1 MCDYYNTL
9 KPFIMNKH
17 FLKAAILA
25 GLIAGV
31 VFMMLE
37 MILVPVFMNG
47 SPWAPPRMIAAIILG
62 KDVLPMP
69 GQPVTFDF
77 GVLMAAMILHFMLS
91 IVYAVIIGWICK
103 SLSMG
108 TSILL
113 GAVFGL
119 VLYFVNFYGF
129 TAIFPWF
136 AMARNWVSIFS
147 HVMFGV
153 IAVYSFKKI
162 YYPETVT
169 A

>member
-1 MCDYYNTL
+1 MRLLHYTKNI
-9 KPFIMNKH
+9 IMNKH

-31 VFMMLE
+31 IFLMLE
-37 MILVPVFMNG
+37 MILVPVFLDG

-69 GQPVTFDF
+69 GQPVTFDI
-77 GVLMAAMILHFMLS
+77 GVLMVAMMLHFILS

-108 TSILL
+108 ASILL
-113 GAVFGL
+113 GALFGL

-129 TAIFPWF
+129 TAVFPWF
-136 AMARNWVSIFS
+136 AMARNWVSIVS
-147 HVMFGV
+147 HLMFGV

-162 YYPETVT
+162 YYPVT
-169 A
+169 ITA

>member
-1 MCDYYNTL
+1 
-9 KPFIMNKH
+9 MNKQ

-37 MILVPVFMNG
+37 MILVPLVMNG
-47 SPWAPPRMIAAIILG
+47 SPWGPPRLIAAIILG

-77 GVLMAAMILHFMLS
+77 GVFMAAMILHFILS
-91 IVYAVIIGWICK
+91 IVFAVIIGWICK
-103 SLSMG
+103 SLSMS
-108 TSILL
+108 TSIIL

-119 VLYFVNFYGF
+119 ILYFVNFYGF
-129 TAIFPWF
+129 TGIFPWF
-136 AMARNWVSIFS
+136 AMARNWVTIFS
-147 HVMFGV
+147 HLMFGV

-162 YYPETVT
+162 YYPVT
-169 A
+169 ITT

>member
-1 MCDYYNTL
+1 
-9 KPFIMNKH
+9 MNKN

-37 MILVPVFMNG
+37 MILVPVFLNG

-69 GQPVTFDF
+69 GQPVNFDF
-77 GVLMAAMILHFMLS
+77 GVLMVAIMLHFMLS
-91 IVYAVIIGWICK
+91 IVYAVIIGWICRN
-103 SLSMG
+103 LSMG

-119 VLYFVNFYGF
+119 ILYFANFYGF

-136 AMARNWVSIFS
+136 AMARNLVSIFS
-147 HVMFGV
+147 HIMFGI
-153 IAVYSFKKI
+153 IAVLAFKKMYHPI
-162 YYPETVT
+162 AVSS
-169 A
+169 